1 MEGAL
6 QLMRHMQATR
16 QVELKRHRR
25 ARVTGEQSARDETKV
40 NAVFY
45 HFLSVEFYQRVL
57 GTFKHYLRVKAP
69 KGCGSSTWRQYT
81 FLRAQ
86 PLRLHARDMM
96 CGCSGCTRVPISPC
110 LGTHLAGPVHSLKL
124 DRAKTKAQ
132 ADSSPAAEDEQG
144 GPSLVDDE

>member
-1 MEGAL
+1 MTNHRNECDKLSLNWTLGEDIPEG
-6 QLMRHMQATR
+6 
-16 QVELKRHRR
+16 
-25 ARVTGEQSARDETKV
+25 KV
-40 NAVFY
+40 V
-45 HFLSVEFYQRVL
+45 R

-69 KGCGSSTWRQYT
+69 KGCGSSTWREYT

-96 CGCSGCTRVPISPC
+96 RGCSGCTRVPISPC
-110 LGTHLAGPVHSLKL
+110 LGTHLASPVHSLKL